1 LTHPAAALH
10 ILTPGSPAYALAK
23 MAAVGGVIALR
34 MWMAKRER
42 ERRERDG

>member
-1 LTHPAAALH
+1 LAHPAALH

-23 MAAVGGVIALR
+23 LGAIGGLIALR

-42 ERRERDG
+42 ERQERDG